1 MSTPFMALRQH
12 PHHAQRLGVF
22 VWVVA
27 ITVGATGCHV
37 SSPHLPTDPGQTSEV
52 APALTALPTLEDTQ
66 AQITSAIERV
76 GQQISAI
83 VPAMTWA
90 WRREASRGGC
100 RPPFEQSGGHEV
112 LLANYVSDVPIPE
125 QNWKQAYDI
134 AARAASELG
143 AATVTVFKDAP
154 DDHDVQFSDDTG
166 TTLRVGSQKASL
178 LTGSTGCRL
187 PAK

>member
-1 MSTPFMALRQH
+1 MALRQH
-12 PHHAQRLGVF
+12 PRHAQRLGIL
-22 VWVVA
+22 VWVA
-27 ITVGATGCHV
+27 AMMLGATGCHV
-37 SSPHLPTDPGQTSEV
+37 SSPDKPADPGQTSAA
-52 APALTALPTLEDTQ
+52 APDLTSLPTLEDTQ
-66 AQITSAIERV
+66 AQITSTIERV

-83 VPAMTWA
+83 APAVTWA

-100 RPPFEQSGGHEV
+100 RPPFEQSDGREV

-134 AARAASELG
+134 AARAAGELG

-154 DDHDVQFSDDTG
+154 DNHDVQFSDDTG
-166 TTLRVGSQKASL
+166 TTLRFGSQQAAL

-187 PAK
+187 PAE